1 MHRSPYSKD
10 SPLEGSLKTIDGDQS
25 FEITAQAVHN
35 AYYKWNALV
44 DSKSQTPPD
53 FWEFGIFTEVTSGN
67 DYERLNATINEYEY
81 A

>member
-10 SPLEGSLKTIDGDQS
+10 SPLEGSLKTIDGDQY

-44 DSKSQTPPD
+44 DSK
-53 FWEFGIFTEVTSGN
+53 G
-67 DYERLNATINEYEY
+67 
-81 A
+81 